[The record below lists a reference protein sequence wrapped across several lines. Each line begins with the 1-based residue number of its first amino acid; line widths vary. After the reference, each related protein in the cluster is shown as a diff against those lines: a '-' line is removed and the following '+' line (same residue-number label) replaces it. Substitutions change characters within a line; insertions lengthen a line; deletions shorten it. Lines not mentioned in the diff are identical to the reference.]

1 MMKPPRQRWLLV
13 LVAILLL
20 TNIATLSIYWFKK
33 PNYEGGPGREPGSR
47 EKRMGQFMVDQMKFD
62 ATQEAAYWKL
72 RDSMISTQ
80 RPVMDSIRDA
90 KKRFF
95 DLLNQPGATDS
106 SALIAR
112 SNEIAELQKRL
123 DLATFR
129 HFKKVRAIC
138 RPDQLQKFDTVIKEI
153 VNRMTPFRRM
163 GKQGD
168 STEKGSRQ

>member
-1 MMKPPRQRWLLV
+1 
-13 LVAILLL
+13 
-20 TNIATLSIYWFKK
+20 
-33 PNYEGGPGREPGSR
+33 
-47 EKRMGQFMVDQMKFD
+47 
-62 ATQEAAYWKL
+62 
-72 RDSMISTQ
+72 
-80 RPVMDSIRDA
+80 MDSIRDA

-112 SNEIAELQKRL
+112 SNEIADLQKRL

-129 HFKKVRAIC
+129 HFQNVRAIC

-163 GKQGD
+163 RD
-168 STEKGSRQ
+168 STEKGRQ